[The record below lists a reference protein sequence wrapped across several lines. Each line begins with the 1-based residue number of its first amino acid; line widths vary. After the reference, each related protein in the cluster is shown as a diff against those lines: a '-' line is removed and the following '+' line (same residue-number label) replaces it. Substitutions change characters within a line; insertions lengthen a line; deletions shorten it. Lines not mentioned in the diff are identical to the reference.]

1 MMDELTGT
9 LDKSER
15 EGADVVQDM
24 QRRMEEKADKLAMT
38 M

>member
-15 EGADVVQDM
+15 EGADVVQVWDM
-24 QRRMEEKADKLAMT
+24 QKRMEE
-38 M
+38 